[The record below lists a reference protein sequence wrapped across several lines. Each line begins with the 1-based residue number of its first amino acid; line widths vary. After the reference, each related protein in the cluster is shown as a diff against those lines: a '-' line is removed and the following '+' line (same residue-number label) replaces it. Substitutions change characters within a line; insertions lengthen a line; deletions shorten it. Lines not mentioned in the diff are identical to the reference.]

1 MAKFFTYF
9 PKVFYGTGDSTS
21 VDVATNLTVR
31 YALEKSLKENT
42 ATYYNYLVVDGETPE
57 IVASKI
63 YGSSERHWIILM
75 MNDIID
81 PQYDWPMSYDTLNRF
96 INSKYS
102 APEFADTANTSVSGI
117 TWANSNNKNYY
128 KVERTVDFMGKVVE
142 VKITL
147 DEETYNSFSPIP
159 KYNITLP
166 GGQVITR
173 EYFKDAETYYQFEEE
188 ENEKR
193 REIKLLKSEFVP
205 GLEFQL
211 EEFMNG

>member
-1 MAKFFTYF
+1 MAKFFNYF
-9 PKVFYGTGDSTS
+9 PKVFYGTGDSSS

-57 IVASKI
+57 IVAFKI

-81 PQYDWPMSYDTLNRF
+81 PQYDWPMNYDTLNRF

-102 APEFADTANTSVSGI
+102 AAEFADTANTSMSGA
-117 TWANSNNKNYY
+117 TWANANKKNYY
-128 KVERTVDFMGKVVE
+128 KVERTVDSMGKVIE

-173 EYFKDAETYYQFEEE
+173 EYFKDAESYYQFEVE

-193 REIKLLKSEFVP
+193 REIKLLKNEFVSS
-205 GLEFQL
+205 LENQL
-211 EEFMNG
+211 EEFLNV

>member
-1 MAKFFTYF
+1 
-9 PKVFYGTGDSTS
+9 
-21 VDVATNLTVR
+21 
-31 YALEKSLKENT
+31 
-42 ATYYNYLVVDGETPE
+42 
-57 IVASKI
+57 
-63 YGSSERHWIILM
+63 
-75 MNDIID
+75 
-81 PQYDWPMSYDTLNRF
+81 
-96 INSKYS
+96 
-102 APEFADTANTSVSGI
+102 
-117 TWANSNNKNYY
+117 
-128 KVERTVDFMGKVVE
+128 MGKVVE

-193 REIKLLKSEFVP
+193 REIKLLKSEFVS

>member
-1 MAKFFTYF
+1 MAKFFNYF

-102 APEFADTANTSVSGI
+102 APEFADTANTSVSGT
-117 TWANSNNKNYY
+117 TWANSNTKNYY
-128 KVERTVDFMGKVVE
+128 KVERTVNVAGE
-142 VKITL
+142 VKDVYITL
-147 DEETYNSFSPIP
+147 DEETYTTFSPIP

>member
-1 MAKFFTYF
+1 
-9 PKVFYGTGDSTS
+9 
-21 VDVATNLTVR
+21 
-31 YALEKSLKENT
+31 
-42 ATYYNYLVVDGETPE
+42 
-57 IVASKI
+57 
-63 YGSSERHWIILM
+63 M

-117 TWANSNNKNYY
+117 TWANSNDKNYY

-147 DEETYNSFSPIP
+147 DEETYNAFSPIP

-188 ENEKR
+188 ENERR
-193 REIKLLKSEFVP
+193 REIKLLKSEFVS